1 VERWCAFYP
10 QTEGRLTIAWGKDK
24 GRWDIRSK
32 EGGSPLAAV
41 DSPYTVQEVLS
52 KAVKYLAA
60 AEDARLDMTGEK
72 QGNGSNPTQTV
83 YVSLT
88 GLPLTFQIEWPFHKS
103 TSGADFWVLH
113 GDIRLEASDGLHAR
127 VAVNLSATV
136 REVMPSLEPKDA
148 LVPMINALRKEVDN
162 RQLEFVKSGKL
173 VPLNFSSRHYDF
185 KRNQWVFGKATDET
199 IVTFLE
205 RKIYWQTKLVG
216 GDVWLGDAA
225 EAQYLQT
232 STDRLAELANQ
243 LAGRGL
249 IKLERR
255 YATAQPAL
263 MERAEEFESAA
274 RTALAELEKKHAFE
288 RG

>member
-1 VERWCAFYP
+1 V
-10 QTEGRLTIAWGKDK
+10 TIAWGNDK
-24 GRWDIRSK
+24 GKWEAVTDGSSALKAARSK
-32 EGGSPLAAV
+32 LPSH
-41 DSPYTVQEVLS
+41 S
-52 KAVKYLAA
+52 KAVNYLGLV
-60 AEDARLDMTGEK
+60 EVVRPDMTAETRD
-72 QGNGSNPTQTV
+72 NGSNRAETI
-83 YVSLT
+83 YVTLT
-88 GLPLTFQIEWPFHKS
+88 GLPLTLQMEWPFHKS

-113 GDIRLEASDGLHAR
+113 GDIRLAGSDELHAP

-136 REVMPSLEPKDA
+136 REVLPSLEAKDTMGS
-148 LVPMINALRKEVDN
+148 VINALRKEVDS
-162 RQLEFVKSGKL
+162 RQIEFVKSGKL
-173 VPLNFSSRHYDF
+173 VPVHFSSRHYDF
-185 KRNQWVFGKATDET
+185 KRKQWAFGKATDET
-199 IVTFLE
+199 ITTLLE

-216 GDVWLGDAA
+216 GDVWIGDAT

-232 STDRLAELANQ
+232 TSDHLAELANQ

-274 RTALAELEKKHAFE
+274 RTALSELEKKHAFE